1 MSTNDDEPGGTS
13 AEKPSREEHK
23 AATKKQRE
31 DTRSRKREH
40 AVARRMHIDRKPRRG
55 RGKQKTQ
62 RDLPVKQF
70 NFVAFDDQGQS
81 VKGVEKAISAGAAH
95 MALLRRGLQPVEVTE
110 KRSILRFE
118 ITKKM
123 VPRKEVMNFSRQLS
137 VFIRAGVPIMESL
150 EVILE
155 ETTGKMMRIVIA
167 DMIDSLRNGDTFA
180 AAAALHPEAFPNYYV
195 GILESAELT
204 GNLDQVLNQ
213 LADYMDRDLKARA
226 KVTSALIYPAVVA
239 VLSVFVV
246 IVLTVFVLPRF
257 VVFFKS
263 LNAKLPLV
271 TRMLLNFSGYLTRWW
286 FLVLGA
292 IILLVASFVTMRR
305 TSNGRAILDSWILRI
320 PVIGDITQTS
330 ILERTMR
337 ILASMLHAGVD
348 MPRSMAVMA
357 ESANNSVY
365 RTAIEH
371 IRDEMMEGQGLAT
384 PLART
389 GLFPGAAR
397 QMLRV
402 GEETGTL
409 DQQLEVAAAYY
420 GRELET
426 KVDHATS
433 LFEPAIIIAMG
444 VVVGFVAIALIS
456 AMYGIYNQV
465 QVR

>member
-1 MSTNDDEPGGTS
+1 MSDPQVS
-13 AEKPSREEHK
+13 PK
-23 AATKKQRE
+23 ADKI
-31 DTRSRKREH
+31 
-40 AVARRMHIDRKPRRG
+40 AVAKTAKAQKVRARADAKLTKASAKRKKTDAKR
-55 RGKQKTQ
+55 QKANA
-62 RDLPVKQF
+62 LPMKKF
-70 NFVAFDDQGQS
+70 KFKALDDQGKT
-81 VKGVEKAISAGAAH
+81 VTGVEKAPTSGAAH
-95 MALLRRGLQPVEVTE
+95 MALMHRNLQPSEVVE
-110 KRSILRFE
+110 KRDILKFE
-118 ITKKM
+118 ITKKL
-123 VPRKEVMNFSRQLS
+123 VPRKEVMNFSRQLA
-137 VFIRAGVPIMESL
+137 VFMRAGIPIMESL

-155 ETTGKMMRIVIA
+155 ETSGKMLRVVLV

-180 AAAALHPEAFPNYYV
+180 AAASAHPEAFPNYYV

-204 GNLDQVLNQ
+204 GNLDEVLNQ

-239 VLSVFVV
+239 VMSVITV
-246 IVLTVFVLPRF
+246 IILTVVVLPRF

-263 LNAKLPLV
+263 LNAKLPLA
-271 TRMLLNFSGYLTRWW
+271 TRMMLNFSAYMSRWW
-286 FLVLGA
+286 YIVVA
-292 IILLVASFVTMRR
+292 VILIVVATFITMRR
-305 TSNGRAILDSWILRI
+305 NERGRGVLDSWILRL
-320 PVIGDITQTS
+320 PVVGDITRTS

-337 ILASMLHAGVD
+337 ILSSLLRAGVD
-348 MPRSMAVMA
+348 LPRSMAVTA
-357 ESANNSVY
+357 ESANNAVY
-365 RTAIEH
+365 RRALET

-409 DQQLEVAAAYY
+409 DQQLDVAAAYY

-433 LFEPAIIIAMG
+433 LFEPAIIVVMG
-444 VVVGFVAIALIS
+444 VVVGFVAVALIS

-465 QVR
+465 QVH